1 MYRSTQ
7 LDIQFCQTID
17 GKVLL
22 ESWLKEKMRENI
34 PKGNWILTEW
44 AIAPGNFAQ
53 LALKQRDLR
62 QKMFGL
68 KCSHNNSA
76 IPKSCLQLS

>member
-7 LDIQFCQTID
+7 LIDIQYCQTID
-17 GKVLL
+17 GKILL

-53 LALKQRDLR
+53 LALALPV
-62 QKMFGL
+62 L
-68 KCSHNNSA
+68 VS
-76 IPKSCLQLS
+76 